1 MKKTAKRVLS
11 LCMALSLCLGMMLMS
26 AHAEDVT
33 KTVEAEWG
41 SYTLSAEKVAVGEV
55 LTVSS
60 QGIAEDMGWSFNIHI
75 SKDGTDRYS
84 LVDAE
89 GKQTQFYTLDEAF
102 ANWDIVTEGMI
113 YGDGSRSFTLEIP
126 EEYQDWDAA
135 VRIVGT
141 SAVEI
146 SLELE
151 GAAEEEPAEVTFAD
165 VAENDWFQ
173 PYVVKIVGAGWMSGM
188 GENQFAPNGPLTIAQ
203 VLVMAAKISTSS
215 SGKEIGEAEG
225 AWYAPYYNYCLAE
238 GLIAEGDFAQEDMNR
253 AATRFEMVEILD
265 KAAHESRT
273 NREANEVADGFI
285 PDLAEADEHG
295 EVVYRWYRSGLV
307 TGGGDHS
314 FSGESSITRAEA
326 SVILC
331 RLLLL
336 VDFAAI

>member
-1 MKKTAKRVLS
+1 MKKTAKSVLS
-11 LCMALSLCLGMMLMS
+11 LCMAMSLCLGMMLMS

-33 KTVEAEWG
+33 KSVEADWG
-41 SYTLSAEKVAVGEV
+41 TYTLSAEKVADGEV

-60 QGIAEDMGWSFNIHI
+60 QGVSEEVGWGFNIHI
-75 SKDGTDRYS
+75 SKDGADRYS

-89 GKQTQFYTLDEAF
+89 GKQTEFYTLDEAF
-102 ANWDIVTEGMI
+102 AHWDIVTDGLI

-126 EEYQDWDAA
+126 AEYEGWTAA
-135 VRIVGT
+135 IRIVST

-146 SLELE
+146 PLKLE
-151 GAAEEEPAEVTFAD
+151 GAVEEKPAEVSFAD
-165 VAENDWFQ
+165 VADSDWFQ

-188 GENQFAPNGPLTIAQ
+188 GENQFGPNGSLTIAQ
-203 VLVMAAKISTSS
+203 VLVMAAKINAST
-215 SGKEIGEAEG
+215 SGKEIAEAEG
-225 AWYAPYYNYCLAE
+225 AWYAPYYNYCLTE
-238 GLIAEGDFAQEDMNR
+238 GLIAEGDFADEDMNR

-273 NREANEVADGFI
+273 NRGTNEVADGFI

-307 TGGGDHS
+307 TGGSDHS
-314 FSGESSITRAEA
+314 FNGGTGITRAEA

-336 VDFAAI
+336 VDFATI